1 MGGLCAAGS
10 YAAHFGAVRPA
21 RWTALSA
28 ASGLAFT
35 VLAWA
40 TVEGRSFGLS
50 WSALA
55 LIAAGLYL
63 VAAVPVARRRARA
76 ADAEEDPLGAALAAL
91 AVAVTA
97 FVSLAVALEL
107 ERAWWT
113 VAWALE
119 VPALVWLAGRF
130 RLSVL
135 RQLAAALAVGVAVR
149 LLNPEVLAYPIG
161 TRPVVNWL
169 LYGYGLPLLAFL
181 AAAGLARR
189 DRIFGPGRLAP
200 GLETIAAA
208 LAFALVT
215 LEVRQGF
222 HPARLAAGELGLVEW
237 ATYTVAW
244 LLLGLALY
252 AAGGRLGFERL
263 EQGGALIAGLGLLG
277 AVGGSGVVG
286 NPLWSH
292 EAVGATPVVNLLLWI
307 YGAPALLAAVAARA
321 FRRRGEDGLATVGEG
336 GALAL
341 LFLLVTLEVRQAYHG
356 TWLDGGAPSLAE
368 WGSYVVAWMLVGL
381 GLQAA
386 TRRLPWRSLADGSV
400 LFILLGLGTAVVG
413 PGLLVNPL
421 WNHEAVGATPVA
433 NLLLWVYG
441 APAVLA
447 AVASRG
453 LRRRDEPGLATLCES
468 AGLLLLF
475 LLVTL
480 ELRQAYH
487 GTWLDGAAPG
497 LAEWGSYVVA
507 WLLLGLGLYALTR
520 RLPLRSVAAGGALIG
535 VLGLATAL
543 AAPGV
548 LVNPLWNHEPVGATP
563 VVNLLLWVYGVPAL
577 LAALTSRELRRRE
590 ERGLAVF
597 HATGALLLLF
607 LLVTLEVAQAFHG
620 TFLDDEPA
628 TAAEKYA
635 YSAAWLLF
643 GILLLVLGI
652 ARRVRPLRYASLAV
666 TGLAVVKVFLFDT
679 AGLTDLYRV
688 LSFLGLGI
696 SLLLLAFLYQRFVFR
711 EPA

>member
-1 MGGLCAAGS
+1 M
-10 YAAHFGAVRPA
+10 RPA

-368 WGSYVVAWMLVGL
+368 WGATRWLGCSWGWDSRRRRGACRGAAWRTAACSSSCSASARRSWGPACSSTRSGTTKRLARARRQPPPL
-381 GLQAA
+381 GLRRSRRARRRRQPGAA
-386 TRRLPWRSLADGSV
+386 PARRAGARH
-400 LFILLGLGTAVVG
+400 AVRVG
-413 PGLLVNPL
+413 
-421 WNHEAVGATPVA
+421 
-433 NLLLWVYG
+433 G
-441 APAVLA
+441 APAPLPA
-447 AVASRG
+447 R
-453 LRRRDEPGLATLCES
+453 E
-468 AGLLLLF
+468 
-475 LLVTL
+475 L
-480 ELRQAYH
+480 ELRQADH
-487 GTWLDGAAPG
+487 GTWSRRAPG
-497 LAEWGSYVVA
+497 LAQWASYVVA

-535 VLGLATAL
+535 V
-543 AAPGV
+543 PGSRRRS
-548 LVNPLWNHEPVGATP
+548 PR
-563 VVNLLLWVYGVPAL
+563 PAFSSTRCGT
-577 LAALTSRELRRRE
+577 TSRWERLR
-590 ERGLAVF
+590 
-597 HATGALLLLF
+597 
-607 LLVTLEVAQAFHG
+607 
-620 TFLDDEPA
+620 
-628 TAAEKYA
+628 
-635 YSAAWLLF
+635 S
-643 GILLLVLGI
+643 
-652 ARRVRPLRYASLAV
+652 
-666 TGLAVVKVFLFDT
+666 
-679 AGLTDLYRV
+679 
-688 LSFLGLGI
+688 
-696 SLLLLAFLYQRFVFR
+696 
-711 EPA
+711 